1 MMHVSPPLL
10 ISLALVGAVAGL
22 LVWQGKIPFSYN
34 VRNLVVRWKTTLLT
48 ILAFVAVNSL
58 LVVMM
63 AFVNGMYQLTD
74 SSGNPANVVVLSE
87 GATDET
93 FSNLQFTDAGE
104 LENHSSV
111 ARDNGRPMCSR
122 ESYLVVNQPIPDARP
137 GRPKRRFLQLRGMD
151 DPGPVGRH
159 SRFAAVRRRP
169 AGFRRPACGNCPVR
183 APATRTS
190 CPPSRSSWAKASLA
204 SWGGTATPAAMQA
217 ARNRERLDVGDVFV
231 LGERQWLVVGVM
243 QSSGSTFDS
252 EVWAKRA
259 IIGPMF
265 GKETYT
271 SLVLASARRG
281 SGQRVEGLPEPGIQ
295 ESRRPG
301 TAGGRVFCQP
311 FPDEQ
316 AVPGQRHFRRLLA
329 GHRRRVCGLMNTMFA
344 AVSQRKRDIGVLRL
358 LGFARWQIL
367 VSLLIES
374 LLLGLLGGLLGCG
387 LGSLCNGV
395 KASSIVSSGQGGV
408 GKFVVLVMT
417 VDGDTVL
424 LGILLSAAMG
434 LLGGLLPAIVAVC
447 RRPLE
452 ALR

>member
-1 MMHVSPPLL
+1 MQISPALL
-10 ISLALVGAVAGL
+10 IPVAAVGVVASL
-22 LVWQGKIPFSYN
+22 LVWQGRIPFRYN

-48 ILAFVAVNSL
+48 ILAFVAVNAL
-58 LVVMM
+58 LVVML

-87 GATDET
+87 GATDES

-104 LENHSSV
+104 LENHSKV

-122 ESYLVVNQPIPDARP
+122 EAYLVVNQPIPDAPP
-137 GRPKRRFLQLRGMD
+137 GRPKRRFLQLRGVD
-151 DPGPVGRH
+151 DPVLSAGIHDLQLYEGGRWFSQAGVQLLPGSGSGSSDRQPAIEVVLGEGIARELGRDRGAQGLQTAR
-159 SRFAAVRRRP
+159 SR
-169 AGFRRPACGNCPVR
+169 
-183 APATRTS
+183 
-190 CPPSRSSWAKASLA
+190 
-204 SWGGTATPAAMQA
+204 
-217 ARNRERLDVGDVFV
+217 ARLEVGDVFS
-231 LGERQWLVVGVM
+231 LGARQWLVVGVM

-271 SLVLASARRG
+271 SLVLRAQDAAA
-281 SGQRVEGLPEPGIQ
+281 
-295 ESRRPG
+295 
-301 TAGGRVFCQP
+301 AGELKDYLNLEYKKAAVQALLEEEYFANLSQTNKQFLVSVVFVV
-311 FPDEQ
+311 FWL
-316 AVPGQRHFRRLLA
+316 AVGGA
-329 GHRRRVCGLMNTMFA
+329 CGLMNTMFA

-367 VSLLIES
+367 ASLLIEA
-374 LLLGLLGGLLGCG
+374 LLLGLVGGLLGCG
-387 LGSLCNGV
+387 LGSLCDGV
-395 KASSIVSSGQGGV
+395 KASSIVSSGQGGP

-417 VDGDTVL
+417 VGGDTVL
-424 LGILLSAAMG
+424 LGVLLSAAMG

>member
-1 MMHVSPPLL
+1 MQISPALL
-10 ISLALVGAVAGL
+10 IAVGVIGAAVGL

-48 ILAFVAVNSL
+48 ILAFVAVNAL
-58 LVVMM
+58 LVVML

-87 GATDET
+87 GATDES

-104 LENHSSV
+104 LENNSKV
-111 ARDNGRPMCSR
+111 ARDNGRPRCSR
-122 ESYLVVNQPIPDARP
+122 EAYLVVNQPIPDARP
-137 GRPKRRFLQLRGMD
+137 GRPKRRFLQLRGVD
-151 DPGPVGRH
+151 DPVLSAGIHDLQLYDGGRWF
-159 SRFAAVRRRP
+159 SQAGVQLLPDSGSGAADRQP
-169 AGFRRPACGNCPVR
+169 AIEVVLGEGIARELGRDRNAETMQT
-183 APATRTS
+183 A
-190 CPPSRSSWAKASLA
+190 RS
-204 SWGGTATPAAMQA
+204 
-217 ARNRERLDVGDVFV
+217 RERLEVGDVFV

-271 SLVLASARRG
+271 SLVLRAQDAAAARALKDYLNLEYKKAAVQALLEEEYFANL
-281 SGQRVEGLPEPGIQ
+281 SQTNKQFLISVIFVVFWL
-295 ESRRPG
+295 
-301 TAGGRVFCQP
+301 AVGG
-311 FPDEQ
+311 
-316 AVPGQRHFRRLLA
+316 A
-329 GHRRRVCGLMNTMFA
+329 CGLMNTMFA

-367 VSLLIES
+367 ASLLIEA
-374 LLLGLLGGLLGCG
+374 LLLGLVGGLLGCG
-387 LGSLCNGV
+387 LGSLCDGV
-395 KASSIVSSGQGGV
+395 KASSIVSSGQGGP

-417 VDGDTVL
+417 VGGDTVL
-424 LGILLSAAMG
+424 LGVLLSAAMG